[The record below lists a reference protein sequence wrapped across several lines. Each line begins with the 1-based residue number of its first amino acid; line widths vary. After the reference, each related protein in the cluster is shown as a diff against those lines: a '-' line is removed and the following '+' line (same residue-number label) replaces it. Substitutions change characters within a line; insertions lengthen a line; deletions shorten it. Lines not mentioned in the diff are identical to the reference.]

1 MQIESNEDGW
11 ITAVPPDILTPDV
24 VERLRRDG
32 PTDEAL
38 RWVAYLYRFALVM
51 EEPPT
56 ATVERMLELPRSTA
70 GRWVALARQRGFL
83 EQSEGSGKAAG

>member
-1 MQIESNEDGW
+1 MDHCG
-11 ITAVPPDILTPDV
+11 TTGRPHPRR

-56 ATVERMLELPRSTA
+56 ATVERMLKLTA
-70 GRWVALARQRGFL
+70 ARWVALARQRGFL
-83 EQSEGSGKAAG
+83 GQSEGSGKAAG